1 VIADAVDTAST
12 VIAAAVMWVAVAGGL
27 TAGLVLALCVALSAR
42 LRASRASQAPRVHP
56 APQRPSAARTAP
68 WAHSQPL
75 TYEETA

>member
-1 VIADAVDTAST
+1 VIAEIVDTAFT

-27 TAGLVLALCVALSAR
+27 TAGLVLAACVALSAL
-42 LRASRASQAPRVHP
+42 LRASRVSQAPRAHP
-56 APQRPSAARTAP
+56 APQRPSAARVAP